1 MKKLILLTGMLLM
14 MTAKSVFAS
23 PVASKLAPSDR
34 MAASEITEIVN
45 KPATSV
51 AFTRLEPIEP
61 TSAISVSVSNKQ
73 EPIEPTS
80 ATPAAAA
87 KLEPIE
93 RMSTSEIRQTISQPT
108 TYIFEGVKGRELTLS
123 LWAGKLTAQLYSPN
137 GQNMGSLDKSDNQW
151 IGQLP
156 ESGIYRVRVTPK
168 GETSSFVLERDF
180 NAKWTYKPDRVVP
193 IAFGDNEATVKLKMS
208 GYQIQPL
215 TVQGKQGQTIT
226 VTASNKNLDVA
237 IESPSGQL
245 LDQGEGQSFAQLPE
259 SGTYKVL
266 VVANKPVKPSIR
278 VSVR

>member
-23 PVASKLAPSDR
+23 PVAPKFEPSER
-34 MAASEITEIVN
+34 MAAAEITQTVN
-45 KPATSV
+45 TPVTSV
-51 AFTRLEPIEP
+51 LVA
-61 TSAISVSVSNKQ
+61 KQ

-80 ATPAAAA
+80 VTPAPVA

-93 RMSTSEIRQTISQPT
+93 RMSTSEIRATISQPT

-137 GQNMGSLDKSDNQW
+137 GQNLGVVDKSDNQW

-168 GETSSFVLERDF
+168 GETSAFVLERDF
-180 NAKWTYKPDRVVP
+180 NAKWTYRPDRALP
-193 IAFGDNEATVKLKMS
+193 
-208 GYQIQPL
+208 PL
-215 TVQGKQGQTIT
+215 TVPGKQGQTIT
-226 VTASNKNLDVA
+226 VNASNKNLDVA

-245 LDQGEGQSFAQLPE
+245 LDQGEGQTFAQLPE

-266 VVANKPVKPSIR
+266 IVANRPVKSSIR
-278 VSVR
+278 VAVR

>member
-14 MTAKSVFAS
+14 MAAKSVFAS
-23 PVASKLAPSDR
+23 PVAPKIAPSER
-34 MAASEITEIVN
+34 MAASEITETFN
-45 KPATSV
+45 KPATSAPV
-51 AFTRLEPIEP
+51 ANLEPIEP
-61 TSAISVSVSNKQ
+61 TPA
-73 EPIEPTS
+73 TS
-80 ATPAAAA
+80 APVA

-93 RMSTSEIRQTISQPT
+93 RMSTSQIRATINQPT

-123 LWAGKLTAQLYSPN
+123 LWAGQLTAELYSPN
-137 GQNMGSLDKSDNQW
+137 GQNMGVIEKTDNQW

-180 NAKWTYKPDRVVP
+180 NAKWTYRPDRTIP
-193 IAFGDNEATVKLKMS
+193 IAFGENEATVRLKMS

-215 TVQGKQGQTIT
+215 TVQGKQGQTIK
-226 VTASNKNLDVA
+226 VTASNKTLDVA

-245 LDQGEGQSFAQLPE
+245 LDQGEGQTFAQLPE

-266 VVANKPVKPSIR
+266 VVANRPIKSSIR
-278 VSVR
+278 VAVR

>member
-1 MKKLILLTGMLLM
+1 MLLM
-14 MTAKSVFAS
+14 MMAKSVFAS
-23 PVASKLAPSDR
+23 PIAPKIEPGDR
-34 MAASEITEIVN
+34 MAASEITEMFN
-45 KPATSV
+45 KPV
-51 AFTRLEPIEP
+51 
-61 TSAISVSVSNKQ
+61 TSA
-73 EPIEPTS
+73 PLP
-80 ATPAAAA
+80 

-93 RMSTSEIRQTISQPT
+93 RMATSEIRETINKPT

-123 LWAGKLTAQLYSPN
+123 LWAGQLTAQLYSPN
-137 GQNMGSLDKSDNQW
+137 GENMGVLEKSDNQW

-180 NAKWTYKPDRVVP
+180 NAKWTYRPSRAVP
-193 IAFGDNEATVKLKMS
+193 IAFGEKEATVKLKMS

-215 TVQGKQGQTIT
+215 TVEGKQGQTIR

-245 LDQGEGQSFAQLPE
+245 LDQGEGQTFAQLPE
-259 SGTYKVL
+259 SGTYRVL
-266 VVANKPVKPSIR
+266 IVANRPVKPSIR

>member
-14 MTAKSVFAS
+14 MMTKSVFAS
-23 PVASKLAPSDR
+23 PIAPKIEPGDR
-34 MAASEITEIVN
+34 MAASEITEMFN
-45 KPATSV
+45 KPV
-51 AFTRLEPIEP
+51 
-61 TSAISVSVSNKQ
+61 TSA
-73 EPIEPTS
+73 PLP
-80 ATPAAAA
+80 

-93 RMSTSEIRQTISQPT
+93 RMATSEIRETINKPT

-123 LWAGKLTAQLYSPN
+123 LWAGQLTAQLYSPN
-137 GQNMGSLDKSDNQW
+137 GENMGVLEKSDNQW

-180 NAKWTYKPDRVVP
+180 NAKWTYRPSRAVP
-193 IAFGDNEATVKLKMS
+193 IAFGEKEATVKLKMS

-215 TVQGKQGQTIT
+215 TVEGKQGQTIR

-245 LDQGEGQSFAQLPE
+245 LDQGAGQTFAQLPE
-259 SGTYKVL
+259 SGTYRVL
-266 VVANKPVKPSIR
+266 IVANRPVKPSIR

>member
-14 MTAKSVFAS
+14 MMAKSVFAS
-23 PVASKLAPSDR
+23 PIAPKIEPGDR
-34 MAASEITEIVN
+34 MAASEITETFN
-45 KPATSV
+45 KPATS
-51 AFTRLEPIEP
+51 
-61 TSAISVSVSNKQ
+61 
-73 EPIEPTS
+73 
-80 ATPAAAA
+80 AAVP

-93 RMSTSEIRQTISQPT
+93 RMSTSEIRETINKPT

-123 LWAGKLTAQLYSPN
+123 LWAGQLTAQLYSPN
-137 GQNMGSLDKSDNQW
+137 GENMGVLEKSDNQW

-180 NAKWTYKPDRVVP
+180 NAKWTYRPSRAVP
-193 IAFGDNEATVKLKMS
+193 IAFGEKEATVKLKMS

-215 TVQGKQGQTIT
+215 TVEGKQGQTIR

-245 LDQGEGQSFAQLPE
+245 LDQGEGQTFAQLPE
-259 SGTYKVL
+259 SGTYRVL
-266 VVANKPVKPSIR
+266 IVANRPVKPSIR